1 MGNNTNNTDKKT
13 IILIRRISVNYTIK
27 LKYKLYLNK
36 QGLYLNKY
44 KPYLNKQGL
53 YFIFSIW
60 LTIFCKPVLN
70 KLLLLWREA
79 QLVFRLYRNLTLVE
93 L

>member
-1 MGNNTNNTDKKT
+1 MGNNTNNTDKNNNT
-13 IILIRRISVNYTIK
+13 TRRISVNYTIK

-36 QGLYLNKY
+36 QGFYLNKY
-44 KPYLNKQGL
+44 KPYFNKQGL

-70 KLLLLWREA
+70 KLLLLWIEA